1 MSLNFEIF
9 QSRTAAGVS
18 IEGVD
23 FAVTPYRLS
32 KNLLAKVTGSD
43 SGTALPFVALGL
55 YVGQVG
61 NLTCKTIDG
70 SVFTMVSASGFIPGL
85 ISEISSSTTAG
96 SIIAFK

>member
-1 MSLNFEIF
+1 MSKQQNNQGFVVNSHF
-9 QSRTAAGVS
+9 AG
-18 IEGVD
+18 GQ
-23 FAVTPYRLS
+23 L
-32 KNLLAKVTGSD
+32 VTGSA
-43 SGTALPFVALGL
+43 SGTALPFIALGL

-61 NLTCKTIDG
+61 NLTCKTVDG